1 MQNSLSPSAARPEG
15 HHTFVRGIL
24 IGLLAA
30 GIGALY
36 TVFARWGINRGLQ
49 TFDLTAL
56 RFGVAGLVTA
66 PVLAMAWIRD
76 RHQFTGRWKTWLGI
90 ALLAGVPF
98 GMLMF
103 GGLQFAPV
111 SHAAVFPFSAMS
123 VMGMLLG
130 AIFTGDRITW
140 RRSMGILAVLGGLLL
155 VAGLN
160 ASSFTG
166 TTLMGDA
173 MFILAGTL
181 WAGFGIVLRKN
192 RLDPLLATAVIAFSA
207 LVTYVP
213 LYLVLT
219 GARSLLA
226 SSPHVL
232 WTEVVIQGLIA
243 GAGTLFTYAR
253 TVSLLGAGRAAIFPA
268 LTPGLAALLAW
279 PVLGHM
285 PTTAE
290 TTGCVVVMAGL
301 ILAVTGGAQRRGN

>member
-1 MQNSLSPSAARPEG
+1 MQNSLSPSATRPEG

-76 RHQFTGRWKTWLGI
+76 QRQFTDRWKTWLGI

-140 RRSMGILAVLGGLLL
+140 RRSIGILAVLGGLFL

-160 ASSFTG
+160 VSSFTG

-301 ILAVTGGAQRRGN
+301 ILAVTGNAQRRGN

>member
-1 MQNSLSPSAARPEG
+1 MQNSLSPSATRPEG

-76 RHQFTGRWKTWLGI
+76 QRQFTDRWKTWLGI

-140 RRSMGILAVLGGLLL
+140 RRSIGILAVLGGLLL

-160 ASSFTG
+160 VSSFTG

-301 ILAVTGGAQRRGN
+301 ILAVTGNAQRRGN